1 MKGCVIANEGG
12 VMRKRFWVCS
22 LLAIVLLASCM
33 SYKKVTSPLVDEFR
47 QRMLDH
53 YSGIDH
59 MEVMFAPTEL
69 QFVYTMKKQYQET
82 ETKEIYLDTR
92 KFVTT
97 PSVFNEVIEGQ
108 YFEAYKFAKKAREYP
123 RISISFD
130 IDGDKVSDY
139 AYESVYDEKKASESE
154 HEADGYST
162 WYYNNYNGELPIEVP

>member
-1 MKGCVIANEGG
+1 MNGCG
-12 VMRKRFWVCS
+12 VMRKRYWICS
-22 LLAIVLLASCM
+22 LLAIVLLAVCM

-108 YFEAYKFAKKAREYP
+108 YFQTYKEAKEYP

-130 IDGDKVSDY
+130 VDGDKVSDY
-139 AYESVYDEKKASESE
+139 AYESVYDEKKASGSE